1 MSAFLKC
8 DEDAVICVDCST
20 VYHENDDQSRFFRVA
35 CVDAKKVWTRKNYFV
50 IQVLLYGR
58 GYWKT
63 SSQIKRKLEETDVV
77 LQKDAQSTMEGGM

>member
-1 MSAFLKC
+1 MLLY
-8 DEDAVICVDCST
+8 VST
-20 VYHENDDQSRFFRVA
+20 VRPSIMRMMINPGS
-35 CVDAKKVWTRKNYFV
+35 FV
-50 IQVLLYGR
+50 LQVLLYGR